1 MPINFINDIQFNFHS
16 FIVILSISLIHSH
29 LINYTETVN
38 ILSNIGE
45 KQFKGNWFL
54 SPLIN
59 SPIID
64 NNSSSY
70 SYPNYFE
77 DLTHNKGDLNFY
89 IKFSTANKRKPNL
102 FFELSLLDGI
112 YKEQWIKLTAYR
124 PFRYENF
131 QFYFDMLIQSDNINT
146 YNESKQ
152 YITITNEF
160 ANHTNIKLCKVI
172 QYHKSKFMPMDNI
185 TFTLE
190 GSPTYNKVKGNIIS
204 YSAKFNLTFNG
215 LLISETELMSNEYKM
230 KCFLFILAVVGLIH
244 FFTLIVTI
252 TKQRRKKDFQFRN
265 FSPYLTG
272 FDMVLNCL
280 IFINSISLSLEIN
293 SQGQGLVIISFLYFF
308 LFSCT
313 EGVILFFTY
322 NFEKLSEMKYLVI
335 TCGISII
342 TFVIIENYLFI
353 YDMFIITFLFT
364 SFMPQIIYNAVY
376 FKEKTNLIPN
386 KNIFG
391 LILNK
396 LYLPIYFKGFIGN
409 VFKTKVNYM
418 FVVLYLSIIFLQ
430 VIILVFQQ
438 KYGGDFVIPKRCRK
452 GYYKYTAN
460 IRKVAKRYN
469 SEFYTCNQCSICLC
483 PFVENMQVF
492 KRSVESKNL
501 FRIIKER
508 IIDKQVYIMVTPCR
522 HFFHCECLRSWV
534 QMKTICPICRKPI
547 PQMSYD

>member
-16 FIVILSISLIHSH
+16 LIVILSFSLIHSH

-45 KQFKGNWFL
+45 KHFKGNWSL
-54 SPLIN
+54 SPLTN
-59 SPIID
+59 PLTTH

-77 DLTHNKGDLNFY
+77 YLTHNKGDLNFY
-89 IKFSTANKRKPNL
+89 IKFSTANNRKPNL
-102 FFELSLLDGI
+102 YIELSLLDGV

-124 PFRYENF
+124 PFRYENY
-131 QFYFDMLIQSDNINT
+131 QFYFDMLITSDNINT
-146 YNESKQ
+146 YKESKQ

-172 QYHKSKFMPMDNI
+172 QYHKSKFMPIDNI

-190 GSPTYNKVKGNIIS
+190 GSPTYNKVQGNIIS

-215 LLISETELMSNEYKM
+215 VLVSETEFMSNELKM

-244 FFTLIVTI
+244 FVTLVLTI
-252 TKQRRKKDFQFRN
+252 KKQRRIQDFQFRN
-265 FSPYLTG
+265 FSPYLIG

-280 IFINSISLSLEIN
+280 VFINSISLSLEVN
-293 SQGQGLVIISFLYFF
+293 SQGKGLAIISFLYFF
-308 LFSCT
+308 LFAFV

-322 NFEKLSEMKYLVI
+322 NFEKLSEMRNLVI
-335 TCGISII
+335 TCAISI
-342 TFVIIENYLFI
+342 TLFVIIENYLFI
-353 YDMFIITFLFT
+353 YDVFIITFLLT

-376 FKEKTNLIPN
+376 FKETQNSIPN
-386 KNIFG
+386 KNTFG
-391 LILNK
+391 LVLNK
-396 LYLPIYFKGFIGN
+396 LYLPLYFKGFIGN
-409 VFKTKVNYM
+409 VFKTKVNFT
-418 FVVLYLSIIFLQ
+418 FVVLYICIICLQ
-430 VIILVFQQ
+430 IIVLVFQQ
-438 KYGGDFVIPKRCRK
+438 KYGGDFVIPQRCRK
-452 GYYKYTAN
+452 GYYKYTTN

-469 SEFYTCNQCSICLC
+469 EFYTCNQCSICLC
-483 PFVENMQVF
+483 PFVENMEVF
-492 KRSVESKNL
+492 KRGIESRNL
-501 FRIIKER
+501 FRIFKER
-508 IIDKQVYIMVTPCR
+508 VIDKQVYIMVTPCR